1 MSESDPTSI
10 ILLAS
15 FFCIFGIFLM
25 FDIFQRNEKYGY
37 FAYIIVVLP
46 VNYLWYLAYTSEI
59 DSVFAEVDILM
70 VYLVLFALLDICLL
84 RDLFFVYGKN
94 KEFDDII
101 LFLVLGLLVQLIITA
116 ILPESETALQADTEE
131 FLFFW
136 IPNVHSETVVWNN
149 TIRSA
154 FQLSATLMIVL
165 AIVPMILDIK
175 DEELP
180 LPALIIITC
189 VFILPFLFL
198 SFIWLPSAAG
208 VLTFLMCL
216 ILFIVLLM
224 ITQSGQEAAGKV
236 FRKK

>member
-1 MSESDPTSI
+1 MSELDPTSV
-10 ILLAS
+10 ILLIS
-15 FFCIFGIFLM
+15 FFIIFAVFLM
-25 FDIFQRNEKYGY
+25 FDLFKRNEKYSF
-37 FAYIIVVLP
+37 FAYVIVVLP
-46 VNYLWYLAYTSEI
+46 VNYLWYLTSVPGSGFEN
-59 DSVFAEVDILM
+59 VDVLM
-70 VYLVLFALLDICLL
+70 VYLVLFILIDICLL

-116 ILPESETALQADTEE
+116 ILPESVPALQGVTGGTEKL
-131 FLFFW
+131 LFFW
-136 IPNVHSETVVWNN
+136 IPNVHSQFVVWNN
-149 TIRSA
+149 TVRIA

-180 LPALIIITC
+180 LPAIFIITC

-198 SFIWLPSAAG
+198 SFIWLPAAAG

-224 ITQSGQEAAGKV
+224 ITQSGQEGAGKL
-236 FRKK
+236 FKK